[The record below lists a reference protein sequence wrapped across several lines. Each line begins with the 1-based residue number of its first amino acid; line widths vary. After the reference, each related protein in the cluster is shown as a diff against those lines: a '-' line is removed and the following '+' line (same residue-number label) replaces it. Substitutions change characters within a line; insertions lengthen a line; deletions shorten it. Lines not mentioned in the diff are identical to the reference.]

1 MNTRLQETPTL
12 SGSELAPRSRRGSLN
27 FRFSSLPLM
36 MTLIVIGMSG
46 DDAGTLVAMVSSD
59 LEEPWR

>member
-1 MNTRLQETPTL
+1 
-12 SGSELAPRSRRGSLN
+12 
-27 FRFSSLPLM
+27 M

-59 LEEPWR
+59 SERSLVDDES